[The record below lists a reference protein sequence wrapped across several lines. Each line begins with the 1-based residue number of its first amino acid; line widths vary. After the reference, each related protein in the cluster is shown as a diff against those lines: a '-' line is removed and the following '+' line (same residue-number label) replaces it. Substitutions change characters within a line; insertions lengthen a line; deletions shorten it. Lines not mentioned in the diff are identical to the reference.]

1 MAKLQITFSTI
12 KEPHLLHISF
22 TCWFD
27 NAYWANRRNLSFLLL
42 CLPWVIPHST
52 TTISNSSFCF
62 TFAYRSITVEFLRV
76 ASPVRIST
84 KATCC
89 AQMPLSVVAHVRDRV
104 SELLSL
110 SPSLLLSFSLS
121 FFIALSLSCLP
132 LRSTFLKSPS
142 LSDAFVL
149 SSLSSFVFF
158 PLAKSDRMPFVCDVS
173 TLHVLLVVRRPETS
187 HSVAPF

>member
-1 MAKLQITFSTI
+1 MLF
-12 KEPHLLHISF
+12 
-22 TCWFD
+22 
-27 NAYWANRRNLSFLLL
+27 R
-42 CLPWVIPHST
+42 LPWVIPHST

-62 TFAYRSITVEFLRV
+62 TFAYRSITVKFLQV
-76 ASPVRIST
+76 ASLVRIST
-84 KATCC
+84 RATCC

-110 SPSLLLSFSLS
+110 SPS
-121 FFIALSLSCLP
+121 FFLSLSLFS
-132 LRSTFLKSPS
+132 RSLLSSSPTFLKSPS

-149 SSLSSFVFF
+149 SSLSPFVFF